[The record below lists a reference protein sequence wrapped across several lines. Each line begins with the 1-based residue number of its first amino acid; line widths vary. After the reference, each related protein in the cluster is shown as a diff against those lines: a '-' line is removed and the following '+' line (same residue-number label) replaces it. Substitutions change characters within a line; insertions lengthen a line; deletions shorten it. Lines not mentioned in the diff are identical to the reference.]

1 MNEWI
6 KSFVGCL
13 LMISV
18 AMQMLPNSKYEQYVR
33 LFTGFLMLVLLIQ
46 PVLKIGSMDSYL
58 EGKIEEAMEAQERLE
73 KEIVVQSEVFKA
85 QSQEIRLNDAHEIDI
100 PEIERVE
107 VEVTMDD

>member
-13 LMISV
+13 LIISV
-18 AMQMLPNSKYEQYVR
+18 AMQMLPNSKYEHYVR
-33 LFTGFLMLVLLIQ
+33 LFTGLMMLVLLIQ
-46 PVLKIGSMDSYL
+46 PILKIGSADVYL
-58 EGKIEEAMEAQERLE
+58 EGKISEAMEEQERLE
-73 KEIVVQSEVFKA
+73 KEIVVQSKA
-85 QSQEIRLNDAHEIDI
+85 FESESREMQKNELQEIYS

>member
-18 AMQMLPNSKYEQYVR
+18 AMQMLPNSKYEQYVK
-33 LFTGFLMLVLLIQ
+33 LFTGLLMLVLLIQ

-85 QSQEIRLNDAHEIDI
+85 QSQEMRLNDAQKIDI
-100 PEIERVE
+100 SEIERVE
-107 VEVTMDD
+107 VEVTLDD

>member
-58 EGKIEEAMEAQERLE
+58 EGKIEEAMEVQERLE
-73 KEIVVQSEVFKA
+73 KEIVVQSEVFESK
-85 QSQEIRLNDAHEIDI
+85 SQEIRLNDAQKIDI
-100 PEIERVE
+100 PQIERVE
-107 VEVTMDD
+107 VEVTLDD

>member
-18 AMQMLPNSKYEQYVR
+18 AMQMLPNSKYEQYVK
-33 LFTGFLMLVLLIQ
+33 LFTGLLMLVLLIQ
-46 PVLKIGSMDSYL
+46 PILKIDSMDSYL

-73 KEIVVQSEVFKA
+73 KEIVMQSEVFES
-85 QSQEIRLNDAHEIDI
+85 QSQEIRLNDAQEIDI
-100 PEIERVE
+100 SEIERVE

>member
-18 AMQMLPNSKYEQYVR
+18 AMQMLPNSKYEHYVR
-33 LFTGFLMLVLLIQ
+33 LFTGLLMLVLLIQ

-85 QSQEIRLNDAHEIDI
+85 QSQEIRLNDAQEIDI

-107 VEVTMDD
+107 VEVTLDD

>member
-18 AMQMLPNSKYEQYVR
+18 VMQMLPNSKYEQYVK
-33 LFTGFLMLVLLIQ
+33 LFTGLLMLVLLIQ

-73 KEIVVQSEVFKA
+73 EEIVVQSEVFKA
-85 QSQEIRLNDAHEIDI
+85 QSQEMRLNDAQKIDI

-107 VEVTMDD
+107 VEVMMDD

>member
-18 AMQMLPNSKYEQYVR
+18 AMQMLPNSKYEQYVK
-33 LFTGFLMLVLLIQ
+33 LFTGLLMLVLLIQ

-73 KEIVVQSEVFKA
+73 KEIVVQSEVFESK
-85 QSQEIRLNDAHEIDI
+85 SQEIRLNDAQKIDV
-100 PEIERVE
+100 PQIERVE
-107 VEVTMDD
+107 VEVTLDD

>member
-18 AMQMLPNSKYEQYVR
+18 VMQMLPNSKYEQYVK
-33 LFTGFLMLVLLIQ
+33 LFTGLLMLVLLIQ
-46 PVLKIGSMDSYL
+46 PILKIGSMDSYL
-58 EGKIEEAMEAQERLE
+58 EGKIEEAMEVQERLE

-85 QSQEIRLNDAHEIDI
+85 QSQEMRLNDAQKIDI

-107 VEVTMDD
+107 VEVMMDD

>member
-18 AMQMLPNSKYEQYVR
+18 AMQMLPNSKYEQYVK
-33 LFTGFLMLVLLIQ
+33 LFTGFLILVLLIQ
-46 PVLKIGSMDSYL
+46 PFLKIGSMDSYL
-58 EGKIEEAMEAQERLE
+58 EGKIEETMEAQESLE
-73 KEIVVQSEVFKA
+73 KEIVMQKEAFETK
-85 QSQEIRLNDAHEIDI
+85 SQEMQRNELQEIDI

-107 VEVTMDD
+107 VEVTLDD

>member
-18 AMQMLPNSKYEQYVR
+18 AMQMLPNSKYEHYVR
-33 LFTGFLMLVLLIQ
+33 LFTGLLMLVLLIQ

-58 EGKIEEAMEAQERLE
+58 EEKIEEAMETQERLE

-85 QSQEIRLNDAHEIDI
+85 QSQEIRLNDAQEIDI

-107 VEVTMDD
+107 VEVTLDD

>member
-18 AMQMLPNSKYEQYVR
+18 AMQMLPNSKYEQYVK
-33 LFTGFLMLVLLIQ
+33 LFTGLLMLVLLIQ

-73 KEIVVQSEVFKA
+73 KEIVVQSEVFESK
-85 QSQEIRLNDAHEIDI
+85 SQEIRLNDAQKIDI
-100 PEIERVE
+100 PQIERVE
-107 VEVTMDD
+107 VEVTLDD

>member
-13 LMISV
+13 LIISV
-18 AMQMLPNSKYEQYVR
+18 AMQMLPNSKYEHYVR
-33 LFTGFLMLVLLIQ
+33 LFTGLMMLVLLIQ
-46 PVLKIGSMDSYL
+46 PILKIGSADAYL
-58 EGKIEEAMEAQERLE
+58 EGKISEAMEEQERLE
-73 KEIVVQSEVFKA
+73 KEIVVQSKA
-85 QSQEIRLNDAHEIDI
+85 FESESREMQKNELQEIYI

>member
-33 LFTGFLMLVLLIQ
+33 LFTGLLMIVLLIQ

-58 EGKIEEAMEAQERLE
+58 EGKIEEAMEVQERLE

-85 QSQEIRLNDAHEIDI
+85 QSQEMRLNDAQKIDI

-107 VEVTMDD
+107 VEVMMDD

>member
-18 AMQMLPNSKYEQYVR
+18 AMQMLPNSKYEQYVK
-33 LFTGFLMLVLLIQ
+33 LFTGFLILVLLIQ
-46 PVLKIGSMDSYL
+46 PFLKIGSMDSYL
-58 EGKIEEAMEAQERLE
+58 EGKIEEAMEVQESLE
-73 KEIVVQSEVFKA
+73 KEIVVQSEIFESK
-85 QSQEIRLNDAHEIDI
+85 SREIRLNDEQKIDI
-100 PEIERVE
+100 PEIDRVE